1 MPRVVEPKTKT
12 CNYDSTLAQGGW
24 VQALCIGVDEYKH
37 LSQLGNCVRD
47 ATAIAQK
54 VQGKCLMYCI
64 PLCVSWLYL
73 CVLVCTSVCVAC
85 VKCMHAVHAR
95 SHTYT
100 NATKRLHS

>member
-12 CNYDSTLAQGGW
+12 CNYDSALAQGGW

-54 VQGKCLMYCI
+54 VQGKCFNVLHPSLRFLVMFV
-64 PLCVSWLYL
+64 CVGVYL
-73 CVLVCTSVCVAC
+73 CVR
-85 VKCMHAVHAR
+85 AR
-95 SHTYT
+95 
-100 NATKRLHS
+100 A

>member
-64 PLCVSWLYL
+64 PLCVSWLCW
-73 CVLVCTSVCVAC
+73 CVLVCTSVYPRVREVYAC
-85 VKCMHAVHAR
+85 RACTLAHVHQR
-95 SHTYT
+95 H
-100 NATKRLHS
+100 